1 MPFRRPLRYR
11 PPPVGIG
18 LGLDVGGTKIL
29 TCAVSE
35 VGDLVAE
42 TRVDSPK
49 SPDLLLEA
57 LAQAV
62 GSVSD
67 ALGDRV
73 GDVVGVGVGV
83 PSLVAADGALFSTP
97 NLPALEGLP
106 LRAAFAERLAVTTGR
121 TSWRLVLDNDA
132 TCAAAGELAFGAAR
146 ETGDALIIT
155 LGTGIGGGIVSGGS
169 VFRGASGFA
178 GEFGHMVID
187 PTGPACHCGRHGCFE
202 QFASGSA
209 LARLA
214 RRAAVEGRADRVVAL
229 AGGQPGNVRG
239 EHVLDAAREGDPGAE
254 ALFAEL
260 GRHLA
265 VGIDN
270 LVEVLDPAL
279 VVLAGGLAAAGD
291 VLLRPARAAFES
303 SSRRG
308 SGEHSVGIVLAG
320 LGERAGAF
328 GAAALALGVVG

>member
-1 MPFRRPLRYR
+1 MS
-11 PPPVGIG
+11 IG

-29 TCAVSE
+29 TCAVSDDGE
-35 VGDLVAE
+35 LVAE

-49 SPDLLLEA
+49 SPGLLLEA
-57 LAQAV
+57 LVEAV
-62 GSVSD
+62 ESVTD
-67 ALGDRV
+67 ALGARA
-73 GDVVGVGVGV
+73 GDVVGAGVGV

-106 LRAAFAERLAVTTGR
+106 LQAAFAERLRATSGR
-121 TSWRLVLDNDA
+121 GSWHLALDNDA

-155 LGTGIGGGIVSGGS
+155 LGTGIGGGIVSRGR

-202 QFASGSA
+202 QFASGNA

-214 RRAAVEGRADRVVAL
+214 RRAAVEGQADRVVEL
-229 AGGQPGNVRG
+229 AGGQPGEVRG
-239 EHVLDAAREGDPGAE
+239 EHVLEAAREGDPGAE

-260 GRHLA
+260 GRYLA

-279 VVLAGGLAAAGD
+279 VILAGGLAAAGE

-308 SGEHSVGIVLAG
+308 QGEHAVGIVLAG

-328 GAAALALGVVG
+328 GAAALGLGVVG